1 MFLRHIIPAVA
12 LLAMTLTAQGAR
24 PAKKANI
31 NDIKHS
37 IEDPAIIYPETF
49 EADTQKLLEG
59 WYMKNYT
66 GTDHRYEQ
74 LGDVETPDAEI
85 KKRLAALPTV
95 IEMPFNPI
103 VRNYIDRYTRRG
115 RAQVAGLL
123 GLSNYYMPIFEQA
136 LEAEELPLELKYL
149 PVIESGLDPNA
160 VSRHGATGLW
170 QFMLAAANGLGLEVN
185 SLVDERRDP
194 YVSSEAAA
202 RLLKSLY
209 ETYGDWSLAIAAYNC
224 GPGNV
229 NKAIRRAGGDPKSH
243 DFWSI
248 YEFLSPETRGY
259 VPMFIAANYVMNYYD
274 RHNISPVLPTKP
286 LVTDTVGISTRVHF
300 DQISAVLDIPVEEL
314 RILNPQYRADII
326 PGSPEKVYMLTL
338 PGQQVHAYI
347 LSEPSILAYNAE
359 KYRRRETVDPGVA
372 PGEDQVVDEVTEEIG
387 VEAPEE
393 LLLTAA
399 RPESVVEMPDPLP
412 APKKHDAPAK
422 TVTHTVAAGQTLAE
436 IARLYDVDVASIKS
450 ENNLRRSAVRTGQQL
465 KITTTKGGADSAA
478 AATSAPA
485 ESKKV
490 QDTGKTVVTA
500 SKAKANATASQKS
513 SKKKKAEV
521 KPVSHTVKSGENL
534 TVIAKQHGISVEEL
548 KKANNMSSDKLKP
561 GESLKL
567 PTKGAAKS
575 TRSKAGSSKKSK
587 KRRR

>member
-1 MFLRHIIPAVA
+1 MFLRHILPALGLFAVA
-12 LLAMTLTAQGAR
+12 LTAQGAKA
-24 PAKKANI
+24 AKQPNV
-31 NDIKHS
+31 NDLKHS

-66 GTDHRYEQ
+66 GTDRRYEQ
-74 LGDVETPDAEI
+74 LGDVETSDNEI

-248 YEFLSPETRGY
+248 YEYLSPETRGY

-314 RILNPQYRADII
+314 RILNPQYRAGII
-326 PGSPEKVYMLTL
+326 PGSPDKVYMLTL

-359 KYRRRETVDPGVA
+359 KYRRRETVDPGAMPEDGVEVA
-372 PGEDQVVDEVTEEIG
+372 EAGEAVE

-399 RPESVVEMPDPLP
+399 RPESVVEIQDPVP
-412 APKKHDAPAK
+412 APAKPKGTPK
-422 TVTHTVAAGQTLAE
+422 TVTHTVAAGDTLAD
-436 IARLYDVDVASIKS
+436 IARNYDVDVASIKS
-450 ENNLRRSAVRTGQQL
+450 ENNLRRSAVRAGQQL
-465 KITTTKGGADSAA
+465 KITTTKVPDTAVAE
-478 AATSAPA
+478 TPA
-485 ESKKV
+485 KK
-490 QDTGKTVVTA
+490 DRDNGKTVVTA
-500 SKAKANATASQKS
+500 SKAKANSTASQKS
-513 SKKKKAEV
+513 SKKKKEQA

-534 TVIAKQHGISVEEL
+534 TVIAKQHGISVDEL
-548 KKANNMSSDKLKP
+548 KKANNMTSDKLKP

-567 PTKGAAKS
+567 PSKGTSKGTSKS
-575 TRSKAGSSKKSK
+575 TRAKSSSKSRSK
-587 KRRR
+587 KRR